1 MMQHNPRTHCTWSCL
16 KSIEDMTL
24 WQAKFLVLFLL
35 WLTNPCG
42 NTSNS
47 ESTYGHNLPH
57 YTPSLQKFVD
67 LPAFGSRYL
76 GFVCCLSNRNCILTC
91 GPSKK
96 KGDSSST
103 FSLARRS
110 RMESI
115 LWTLDNCICR
125 GWHFRSV
132 DVFLAENSSPKH
144 IKKNSWVLSVGFLF
158 WNGWVP

>member
-1 MMQHNPRTHCTWSCL
+1 M
-16 KSIEDMTL
+16 
-24 WQAKFLVLFLL
+24 
-35 WLTNPCG
+35 
-42 NTSNS
+42 SNS
-47 ESTYGHNLPH
+47 ESTYGDNLPH

-132 DVFLAENSSPKH
+132 DVFLAEHSSPKH
-144 IKKNSWVLSVGFLF
+144 IKKKQNMGFIRRLF
-158 WNGWVP
+158 LLEWMSALKRCGFPPTHYVNAGKYIKSYREHLAQKTWQQF